1 MAVIDVNDA
10 YILDETGAEVDKVTG
25 LFTKDEN
32 TTSGEKAFA
41 QLNIGTAGSNRNLLD
56 NPFFTVNQRGQAS
69 YTNASGFSES
79 IDRWKIAN
87 KTTLAVVSGGVTLT
101 TTSEISLQQNTEH
114 DLRGE
119 TVTASVKVGGVV
131 YSGTTTVPSSGFNL
145 VTLSINGL
153 SVDVRVGY
161 SSGLYFRINVN
172 SSTAS
177 LTLQAVKLELGAVST
192 LANDAPPDYG
202 TEFLK
207 CARYFLRIKYTN
219 NRYPRI
225 GTGVTLSTS
234 NAAILIP
241 TPVPMRDT
249 TITVSYSGSFAVIS
263 VGSSG
268 NLVSAMSYVDHTAA
282 GVSINC
288 TLSDSVF
295 TPFYGC
301 MLQGQGSTNG
311 YIDLSADL

>member
-1 MAVIDVNDA
+1 MQKLNVQQNNQNVIQ
-10 YILDETGAEVDKVTG
+10 
-25 LFTKDEN
+25 
-32 TTSGEKAFA
+32 AFKNA
-41 QLNIGTAGSNRNLLD
+41 LAIGNLKGIIASDGNHNFSTAGSNRNLLD
-56 NPFFTVNQRGQAS
+56 NPWFTVRQRG
-69 YTNASGFSES
+69 TTGTITTVNAFVA
-79 IDRWKIAN
+79 DRWK
-87 KTTLAVVSGGVTLT
+87 KSGGSGSVIIGNNYMTPTGGGGIRQLNEW
-101 TTSEISLQQNTEH
+101 SKIRN
-114 DLRGE
+114 GE
-119 TVTASVKVGGVV
+119 TYTVSCMLTNGDV
-131 YSGTTTVPSSGFNL
+131 YSATGTL
-145 VTLSINGL
+145 
-153 SVDVRVGY
+153 
-161 SSGLYFRINVN
+161 

-177 LTLQAVKLELGAVST
+177 GYQINKHLVGKSLWVGVQNNNGYMDVLFTSADGTQQIMAVKLELGSVST

-219 NRYPRI
+219 SRYPRI

-241 TPVPMRDT
+241 TPVPMRAT

-268 NLVSAMSYVDHTAA
+268 NSVSAMSYVDHTAA

-311 YIDLSADL
+311 YIDLSAEP